1 MNSKKTVTFA
11 AAGAALAGALLA
23 AGAGV
28 AGAEPIESSDTI
40 SLSIGSVKVLESA
53 DLVKATQVAGAVCN
67 IDAAEANTV
76 AQKAATETTAQTVC
90 NLPGG
95 PVTFAQASAV
105 SQLPQGAMGWP
116 SEQGHSTAPVDPS
129 HPTVGGA
136 STNPVEQLP
145 G

>member
-1 MNSKKTVTFA
+1 MNGRKNVVLA
-11 AAGAALAGALLA
+11 AAGVALGGGLLA

-28 AGAEPIESSDTI
+28 AGAEPIESSDNI
-40 SLSIGSVKVLESA
+40 SLSIGNVKVLESA

-67 IDAAEANTV
+67 IDASEANTV

-90 NLPGG
+90 NLPAG

-105 SQLPQGAMGWP
+105 SEMPEVNWP
-116 SEQGHSTAPVDPS
+116 AEQGHAQSGAPKPAAPVD
-129 HPTVGGA
+129 
-136 STNPVEQLP
+136 QLP